1 MNMEPVWKAAE
12 ALKQYII
19 SLNLSKD
26 EKRLLL
32 ETLYNELRIMYLYED
47 LESGYK
53 HIKGVDDELDRLTN
67 ALYNTM
73 EELYE
78 MKDELDLEEILE
90 QIKNSWWASELN
102 SHPLS

>member
-1 MNMEPVWKAAE
+1 MEPVWKAAE